1 MRRFQDVR
9 VVVVGSNNFDLVVK
23 ADRLPKEGET
33 ALMKNLQFFRGGKGA
48 NQAVAAARME
58 AQASFVGSV
67 GADPIGDFLIGGLQS
82 DGIDTT
88 WVKRASDRATGCAF
102 IMIFPTG
109 NNCIM
114 VEPAANLALTPADIE
129 RAHEVIE
136 HADAV
141 VSVFEIPMDAVEAA
155 FRLARKAGKL
165 TVLDA
170 GPPRPCPPE
179 VLRLA
184 DVVSPNETELAYLTG
199 EEVSG
204 RVSARQAADKLLEQ
218 GIKTVILKLGSDGS
232 MLVTREGAKHFP
244 AFRIEAVDPT
254 AAGDA
259 FTAAFTVQYA
269 AGATIE
275 EAIRFA
281 NAAGALAATKLGAQP
296 SLPKRQEVEAFL
308 ALKAGA

>member
-1 MRRFQDVR
+1 MRRPQDVR

-88 WVKRASDRATGCAF
+88 WVKRAADRATGCAF

-129 RAHEVIE
+129 SARELIE
-136 HADAV
+136 RADAV
-141 VSVFEIPMDAVEAA
+141 VSVFEIPMEAVEAA

-308 ALKAGA
+308 SNRAGA